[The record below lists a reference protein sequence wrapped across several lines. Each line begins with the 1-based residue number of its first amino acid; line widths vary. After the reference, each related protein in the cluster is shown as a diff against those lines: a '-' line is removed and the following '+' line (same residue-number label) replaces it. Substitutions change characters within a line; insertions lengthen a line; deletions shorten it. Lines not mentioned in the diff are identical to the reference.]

1 MVYAIG
7 CPFLFI
13 NNFKYMQ
20 NNLKFITYCRKS
32 SEREDKQILSI
43 DSQKRELKKIQEKNG
58 LLNIATL
65 WESKSAYKIGREK
78 FSEMIKR
85 IEAGEANAIL
95 TYHLTRLARN
105 SQDGGKIIYMMDIGL
120 IKEIQTPERSY
131 KNTTD
136 DKFLMQIHFA
146 MAKKS
151 SDDTSDF
158 VKRDIEAKLLKGE
171 YPCFA
176 PKGYLNI
183 DKDGKISGKN
193 FDLEKQTIL
202 ASYNRPIK
210 RIERDPSTNP
220 IIVKLF
226 EECVQGN
233 KTLNDLRDKSFNW
246 GLTGVRSSKKL
257 TKSSIHRILT
267 NPFYYGAIRWMG
279 KTIEPEELP
288 KETRHEPT
296 VSRELFN
303 RVQEVLG
310 LKGTPHSKKRFY
322 SYSNLIK
329 CGNCGGNISGVTSK
343 GHTYYRCCSCKGLGY
358 LREDELEKQVKKEIA
373 QMTIDDDFYKLAIK
387 EINKANDGEIGQRKA
402 VEKQQRK
409 ELSQH
414 QQRLDNLL
422 KLKISPSNQ
431 SCELLS
437 DEEFLQQKR
446 ETLKDMQII
455 REKMENTT
463 KQSQNWFDICID
475 YIEFNK
481 GLFDRFEKSSPEQK
495 RDIFQFIYY
504 NPTIT
509 AQILDKSE
517 QSPHKFIISANLEK
531 QLTTTAKNGSDK
543 TKTPAYASVSS
554 NWRGRRDSNP
564 RPSA

>member
-1 MVYAIG
+1 MQRFS

-20 NNLKFITYCRKS
+20 NTLKFITYCRKS

-43 DSQKRELKKIQEKNG
+43 DSQKRELKKVRERNG
-58 LLNIATL
+58 LSSVATL
-65 WESKSAYKIGREK
+65 WESKSAYKIGREEFLK
-78 FSEMIKR
+78 MIEK
-85 IEAGEANAIL
+85 IESGEANAIL

-183 DKDGKISGKN
+183 DKDGKIAGKN
-193 FDLEKQTIL
+193 FDLEKQNAL
-202 ASYNRPIK
+202 ASYNRKLK
-210 RIERDPSTNP
+210 RIEKDPSINSS
-220 IIVKLF
+220 IAKLY
-226 EECVQGN
+226 EECAKGN
-233 KTLNDLRDKSFNW
+233 KTIDDLNDLAFDW
-246 GLTGVRSSKKL
+246 GLTGVRSGDKL
-257 TKSSIHRILT
+257 KKSSMQRILT
-267 NPFYYGAIRWMG
+267 NPFYYGAIRWRG
-279 KTIEPEELP
+279 QIIEPEELP
-288 KETRHEPT
+288 EETRHEPT

-303 RVQEVLG
+303 KVQEVLG
-310 LKGTPHSKKRFY
+310 LRGTPHGTKRFY
-322 SYSNLIK
+322 TYSNLIK
-329 CGNCGGNISGVTSK
+329 CGVCGGNISGLTSK
-343 GHTYYRCCSCKGLGY
+343 GHAYYRCCKCKGIGY
-358 LREDELEKQVKKEIA
+358 LREEELERQVKKEVLK
-373 QMTIDDDFYKLAIK
+373 MTVDEDFYNLAME
-387 EINKANDGEIGQRKA
+387 EINKANNEEISQRKA
-402 VEKQQRK
+402 VERRQQA
-409 ELSQH
+409 ELNQH

-431 SCELLS
+431 SGELLT

-446 ETLKDMQII
+446 ETLKNMQSI
-455 REKMENTT
+455 REKMENTAG
-463 KQSQNWFDICID
+463 QSQNWFDNCVN
-475 YIEFNK
+475 YVEFNK
-481 GLFDRFEKSSPEQK
+481 NLYQKFQKSTPEQK
-495 RDIFQFIYY
+495 RGIFQFIYY

-531 QLTTTAKNGSDK
+531 QLTTTAKNGFNK